1 MLEQK
6 RRDSSEIITRFICIC
21 AVAFMV
27 AACQIIEK
35 NSITNIVPDDP
46 VKTAFSPLNDAR
58 IAHHE
63 VVEMAGAR
71 VADAAPRFTGTSIF
85 KSSDDAISDV
95 STPFT
100 RIEIRNPSVKLT
112 LTDEDGKH
120 LIFDSTEQSVKD
132 PLLRRPL
139 PIPPIRRHSLSNWS
153 LFDSTEA
160 RTWIGNITASWH
172 NEDVRDF
179 LTNGYWMRLDGDLA
193 EGSVTNAD
201 IGAFVHGPEL
211 SETPELPTTGTI
223 IYRGYAS
230 GMYAS
235 FYGPLWG
242 SLDPRLVDGLKETGE
257 FTGIIAL
264 KADFAKGTIEGCLGC
279 VENLETTGATVDPGG
294 NRNEL
299 YTNVSLASIKFP
311 PVPIRQAMFQ
321 GTNMAVVIGDQRLG
335 INFETLDNQG
345 SWGGKFS
352 DRLAAGTLGVRFAQP
367 DGSRS
372 AFVGSFFATKVITQ

>member
-1 MLEQK
+1 M
-6 RRDSSEIITRFICIC
+6 ITRFICIS
-21 AVAFMV
+21 AIAFMV

-35 NSITNIVPDDP
+35 NDVKNIVQTIP
-46 VKTAFSPLNDAR
+46 VQTDFSLLNDAR

-71 VADAAPRFTGTSIF
+71 VVAAAPRFTGTSIF
-85 KSSDDAISDV
+85 KSSDNAILDV

-100 RIEIRNPSVKLT
+100 RLEIRNPSVKLT

-120 LIFDSTEQSVKD
+120 LIFDSIEQSVKN

-139 PIPPIRRHSLSNWS
+139 PIPPIRRHHLSNWS

-160 RTWIGNITASWH
+160 RTWVGNITASWH
-172 NEDVRDF
+172 NEDLEDF

-193 EGSVTNAD
+193 GGSVTNAD
-201 IGAFVHGPEL
+201 IGAFVHSPEL
-211 SETPELPTTGTI
+211 SETSELPTTGTM

-230 GMYAS
+230 GMYTS
-235 FYGPLWG
+235 FYGPAWE
-242 SLDPRLVDGLKETGE
+242 SLNPLLVDGLKEAGE

-264 KADFAKGTIEGCLGC
+264 KANFAKGTIEGCLGC
-279 VENLETTGATVDPGG
+279 VENQETTGITVNPSG

-299 YTNVSLASIKFP
+299 YTNLSLASLKLA
-311 PVPIRQAMFQ
+311 PVPIRQGMFQ
-321 GTNMAVVIGDQRLG
+321 GTNIAIVIGDEGLG

-345 SWGGKFS
+345 NWGGKFS
-352 DRLAAGTLGVRFAQP
+352 DRLVAGTVGAQWTHP

-372 AFVGSFFATKVITQ
+372 VFVGSFFATKVITQ

>member
-1 MLEQK
+1 
-6 RRDSSEIITRFICIC
+6 
-21 AVAFMV
+21 MV